1 VNAKE
6 RILGLFEGKPVDRAA
21 CFSGMGTVWGPA
33 LNEHGYRFA
42 EVHSRAERMAVVA
55 AYPALAHG
63 YECAV
68 VPFDLCVEAEILG
81 CETNFYQ
88 HQDKAIY
95 PKISRQVIFSEN
107 DLGMAVPERV
117 AGCARVPVVTEAIA
131 RAKELVGE
139 KVPVGTYV
147 LGPYT
152 LAGQIMDLNMLLRFT
167 IRKADK
173 IMDLLSRLAELIS
186 AVCLC
191 YEEAGADYLTVREMG
206 ATTDILPPKIFA
218 GMIKPHLQKIFSN
231 TRVPKILHI
240 CGGSLP
246 IIQEMLACGA
256 DAISVENKN
265 GLGETRAR
273 AGKRPLIFGNIDGYG
288 VLVSGSEEEV
298 RDAVVRC
305 LEEGSDGIWPSC
317 EISLEAPLKNL
328 KAMIEATK
336 THGEKLWRRK
346 RRAEAFT

>member
-1 VNAKE
+1 MNSKE
-6 RILGLFEGKPVDRAA
+6 RILGLFEGKPVDRVA
-21 CFSGMGTVWGPA
+21 CFNGMGTVWGQA
-33 LNEHGYRFA
+33 LDEYGYRFA
-42 EVHSRAERMAVVA
+42 EVHSRAEKMAAVA
-55 AYPALAHG
+55 AYPALAHD

-88 HQDKAIY
+88 NKERAVY
-95 PKISRQVIFSEN
+95 PKISRQVISSEN
-107 DLGMAVPERV
+107 DLGLAVPERV
-117 AGCARVPVVTEAIA
+117 AGRARVPVVTEAIA
-131 RAKELVGE
+131 RAKELVGG

-152 LAGQIMDLNMLLRFT
+152 LAGQIMDINMLLRFT

-173 IMDLLSRLAELIS
+173 ITDLLSRLTELINR
-186 AVCLC
+186 VCLC
-191 YEEAGADYLTVREMG
+191 YEEAGADYLTVREMS

-218 GMIKPHLQKIFSN
+218 GMIKPHLQSIFSN
-231 TRVPKILHI
+231 IRVPKILHI

-246 IIQEMLACGA
+246 IIQEMLDCGA
-256 DAISVENKN
+256 DALSVENKN
-265 GLGETRAR
+265 SFGEARAR
-273 AGKRPLIFGNIDGYG
+273 AGKDPLVFGNIDGYG
-288 VLVSGSEEEV
+288 VLVNGSGEDV
-298 RDAVVRC
+298 RAEVVRC

-336 THGEKLWRRK
+336 TYGEKLWRRK
-346 RRAEAFT
+346 KTG